1 MGGFVTFLVLTGT
14 GRTGSS
20 VSINNKVKS
29 QDVWEPY
36 TALHGNQDN
45 SHNERDPRPK
55 YFAVC
60 TPAGGMYK
68 ALNEIDMSRIKSDA
82 GLFLAVKN
90 IYQNGRGFKSRW
102 RMFLK
107 PVSVEFVQV

>member
-1 MGGFVTFLVLTGT
+1 MVTRIIHTMNVILAQNILQYA
-14 GRTGSS
+14 R
-20 VSINNKVKS
+20 
-29 QDVWEPY
+29 
-36 TALHGNQDN
+36 
-45 SHNERDPRPK
+45 
-55 YFAVC
+55 

-82 GLFLAVKN
+82 GLFLVVKN
-90 IYQNGRGFKSRW
+90 IYQNGTGFKSRW